1 MDFQIS
7 IGNKKYSYLNK
18 NNKSSK
24 ESSIYFVY
32 ALNQFSDKK
41 IYNNKWSYNNL
52 YQNDKLLI
60 GLNYFSSQSDNPILN
75 NIPNPVGIVGKNIG
89 NYPTRSVYKREVWGV
104 TENDGNVNL
113 VGEKI
118 LHPVVIEK
126 NINKL
131 IDYNISTNRKYEYVI
146 YMSGEEELS
155 QQEIHFP
162 ITTNWEYWSI
172 SELYK
177 TNDNNVYTTSENDTW
192 LFKFNV
198 EPGEQQQN
206 ISKQQQDTLGQ
217 YPAFSYGKK
226 NYITSSVSCL
236 LGAQM
241 LPYNYVTKGWSLR
254 RNEKG
259 EVVWESADTNQQSGG
274 YLESKWV
281 KLINQ
286 CGFNESTV
294 NIFDAKLTSNDSVDM
309 LNQWKKICN
318 SGNPK
323 LYKNSKGQSFII
335 QITESSN
342 SINESWDKQPITIN
356 FSWTEIA
363 NSEDYSIIQTSNF
376 MNYIIDGNVISSD
389 IEQFGSLSGNYD
401 LLYNKPTINDVT
413 LIGNKTDKDLYLE
426 AEGNVKNI
434 SGDIVNVILDNNMTY
449 NLGNISRLTTSFGS
463 MTDEYYKD
471 RQCSQA
477 EINFTVASDFIYTPP
492 KDVILIGNDVV
503 DNALNAKTGK
513 SYNIGF
519 GYVDGSIYAVCGER

>member
-32 ALNQFSDKK
+32 ALNQSSDQKIFLKK
-41 IYNNKWSYNNL
+41 ESYDEL
-52 YQNDKLLI
+52 YQNDKTLV

-75 NIPNPVGIVGKNIG
+75 NIPAPVGIVGKNIG

-104 TENDGNVNL
+104 TENDGNVSL

-172 SELYK
+172 SELHK

-206 ISKQQQDTLGQ
+206 MSKQQQDTLGQ

-241 LPYNYVTKGWSLR
+241 LPYNYVTKGWNLR
-254 RNEKG
+254 RNERG
-259 EVVWESADTNQQSGG
+259 EVVWESTDTNQQSGG

-376 MNYIIDGNVISSD
+376 MNYIINGNVISSD
-389 IEQFGSLSGNYD
+389 IEQFGGLSGNYD

-413 LIGNKTDKDLYLE
+413 LVGNKTDKDLYLE

-449 NLGNISRLTTSFGS
+449 NLGNISGLTTSFGS

-492 KDVILIGNDVV
+492 KDVILIGNDVA
-503 DNALNAKTGK
+503 DNVLNAKAGK